1 MKGKGIGLGLLL
13 LALSALTLRGQNEA
27 SAAVDST
34 LYGQSIFNV
43 LPSVSKGGKA
53 DVRVTQTK
61 TLQEMLS
68 RQIASNGSRNVTC
81 YRVRIFN
88 DNSQTARAAS
98 EAVLASFKAAYAYPA
113 YRSYTNPFFKVTV
126 GDFRTKSEAMQLMSR
141 IISEYPTAFV
151 VKEPIHYPVVDKE
164 NTYYVDTVKVYKPIV
179 KE

>member
-98 EAVLASFKAAYAYPA
+98 EAVLASSKAAYAYPA

-126 GDFRTKSEAMQLMSR
+126 GDFRTKSEALQLLGMLQA
-141 IISEYPTAFV
+141 EYPTAFLG
-151 VKEPIHYPVVDKE
+151 KE
-164 NTYYVDTVKVYKPIV
+164 TVKDPWLGPREAYRTEDETIV
-179 KE
+179 RR

>member
-1 MKGKGIGLGLLL
+1 MKGKGIGLGLSL
-13 LALSALTLRGQNEA
+13 LALSAPLTLRGQNEA
-27 SAAVDST
+27 SAVVDST

-126 GDFRTKSEAMQLMSR
+126 GDFRTKSEALQLLGMLQA
-141 IISEYPTAFV
+141 EYPTAFL
-151 VKEPIHYPVVDKE
+151 VKETVNYPWLGPRESYRTEDE
-164 NTYYVDTVKVYKPIV
+164 TIV
-179 KE
+179 RR